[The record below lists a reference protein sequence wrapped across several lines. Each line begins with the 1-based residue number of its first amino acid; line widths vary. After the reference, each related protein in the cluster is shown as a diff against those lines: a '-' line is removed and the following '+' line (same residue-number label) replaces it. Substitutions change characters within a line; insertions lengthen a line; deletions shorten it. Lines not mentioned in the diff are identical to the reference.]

1 MDSESKRVRN
11 VAIRIVSERTEQENA
26 MLGTM
31 MDESLE
37 SGNVIDYLD
46 MLEEERAAE
55 PDGEIT
61 ERERLETISAGQ
73 LEESGTTVCL
83 RYDETELT
91 GMEGSSVMIAFDT
104 RTPGLVSMLRT
115 GAVRTALTFEAGRRH
130 LCAYDTPYA
139 GFSIG
144 VFTLRVDNCL
154 LSEGKL
160 ILEYMIEVRGAV
172 AERNLLTLTVQDRA
186 EACDDAERDGVGGQE
201 GAEDGDT

>member
-61 ERERLETISAGQ
+61 ERERLETISAGL

-91 GMEGSSVMIAFDT
+91 GMEGIVGD
-104 RTPGLVSMLRT
+104 
-115 GAVRTALTFEAGRRH
+115 
-130 LCAYDTPYA
+130 D
-139 GFSIG
+139 
-144 VFTLRVDNCL
+144 RV
-154 LSEGKL
+154 
-160 ILEYMIEVRGAV
+160 
-172 AERNLLTLTVQDRA
+172 
-186 EACDDAERDGVGGQE
+186 
-201 GAEDGDT
+201 

>member
-61 ERERLETISAGQ
+61 TFCCRRG
-73 LEESGTTVCL
+73 L
-83 RYDETELT
+83 RH
-91 GMEGSSVMIAFDT
+91 A
-104 RTPGLVSMLRT
+104 
-115 GAVRTALTFEAGRRH
+115 
-130 LCAYDTPYA
+130 
-139 GFSIG
+139 
-144 VFTLRVDNCL
+144 
-154 LSEGKL
+154 
-160 ILEYMIEVRGAV
+160 
-172 AERNLLTLTVQDRA
+172 
-186 EACDDAERDGVGGQE
+186 
-201 GAEDGDT
+201 